1 VDPERIS
8 NKENAM
14 PKYVIERELPG
25 AGQLSSEELHAI
37 SVKSNEVLAGMSG
50 RATWQQSYVT
60 DDKIY
65 CVYIADDERA
75 VREHAELSGF
85 PADRVNPVAAVL
97 DPASAEG

>member
-1 VDPERIS
+1 
-8 NKENAM
+8 M
-14 PKYVIERELPG
+14 PKKYMIEREISG
-25 AGQLSSEELHAI
+25 VGMQSAEELRAAAQT
-37 SVKSNEVLAGMSG
+37 SNDALSTLAP
-50 RATWQQSYVT
+50 RVQWQQSFVT
-60 DDKIY
+60 ADKIY